1 MDKQRDWACCMFDLG
16 DQSIVSRLAC
26 PLAGPRRP
34 SLPRT
39 VGCSSAAVHTIIENR
54 IPPEHPFPR
63 LQ

>member
-1 MDKQRDWACCMFDLG
+1 MNKQRDWACSTFELG

-26 PLAGPRRP
+26 RLAGPRRP

-39 VGCSSAAVHTIIENR
+39 VGCSSASVHTVIENR
-54 IPPEHPFPR
+54 IPPEYPFPC